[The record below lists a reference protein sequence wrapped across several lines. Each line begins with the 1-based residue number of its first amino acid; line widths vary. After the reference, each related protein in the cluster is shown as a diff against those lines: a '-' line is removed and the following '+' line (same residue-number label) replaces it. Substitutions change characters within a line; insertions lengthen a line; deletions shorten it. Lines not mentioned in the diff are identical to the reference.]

1 MMKKL
6 LVLLVIA
13 ATLLTAC
20 SGAAPTQAP
29 AQPTQAAAE
38 EVTIRWRTRPDNQE
52 EQNVYQKIS
61 DAIDAKLPNIKLV
74 YDPAPVQGYLDKLTT
89 ELSAGTAPDISW
101 IPGAST
107 ADYASK
113 GVLLDL
119 MPLAS
124 KDSSFKLDAYYEA
137 PMKELQHNGQLWGLP
152 RDISTMVI
160 YYNKDLFKAK
170 NLPDPAEQ
178 AAKGEWTW
186 DNFLKAAQAI
196 ANKDAGTYGFS
207 FSDWWGLWGFF
218 VYSGGGS
225 LFNADRTACA
235 LDQPGSV
242 AGLQFMSDLF
252 NKYKVA
258 PPPGAEGG
266 VGETDFLAG
275 KIGMFPNGRW
285 MTPGIRQNA
294 KFNWGVVEMPVGPGG
309 KTTWLFWGPYVVSAK
324 TKNPD
329 AAWTVI
335 KELTSADVQ
344 GQIAALGTNI
354 PSNKADAAKQAFLNS
369 KPPDDNTPFLN
380 GADYAVAE
388 IPLWTGTW
396 GDIIDAVYQPNVD
409 KLLNGQMTAEEVGK
423 AVCEATNPLFKK

>member
-20 SGAAPTQAP
+20 GGAAQPTTAP
-29 AQPTQAAAE
+29 AQPAA

-61 DAIDAKLPNIKLV
+61 DEIDAKLANVKLV
-74 YDPAPVQGYLDKLTT
+74 YDPAPVQGYMDKLTT
-89 ELSAGTAPDISW
+89 ELSAGTAPDITW

-107 ADYASK
+107 ADLASK

-119 MPLAS
+119 MPLAT
-124 KDSSFKLDAYYEA
+124 KDSAFKLTDYYEA
-137 PMKELQHNGQLWGLP
+137 PMKELEHGGKLWGLP

-160 YYNKDLFKAK
+160 YYNMDLFKAK
-170 NLPDPAEQ
+170 GLPDPAEQ
-178 AAKGEWTW
+178 AAKGEWNW

-196 ANKDAGTYGFS
+196 RDEGAGTYGFS
-207 FSDWWGLWGFF
+207 FSNWWGLWGYFA
-218 VYSGGGS
+218 YGGGGS
-225 LFNADRTACA
+225 LFNADRTACG
-235 LDQPGSV
+235 LDQPGSIT
-242 AGLQFMSDLF
+242 GLQFMSDLF

-275 KIGMFPNGRW
+275 KVGMFPNGRW
-285 MTPGIRQNA
+285 MTPGMRQNA
-294 KFNWGVVEMPVGPGG
+294 KFNWGVVEMPQGPGG

-324 TKNPD
+324 TKNAD
-329 AAWTVI
+329 AAWQVI
-335 KELTSADVQ
+335 KELTSPDVQ
-344 GQIAALGTNI
+344 AKVAALGSNI
-354 PSNKADAAKQAFLNS
+354 PSNKADSAKQAFLDS
-369 KPPDDNTPFLN
+369 KPPADNSAFIK

-388 IPLWTGTW
+388 IPLWTGNW
-396 GDIIDAVYQPNVD
+396 GDIVDAIYQPNID
-409 KLLNGQMTAEEVGK
+409 KLLNGKATAEQIAK
-423 AVCEATNPLFKK
+423 DACAAANPLFKK